1 MKLYYVVHKGHHP
14 GIYSSWPE
22 CKKQIEKYEGAIF
35 KKFVNLEEA
44 QEFLKVGFGK
54 NKVPKIVTRRK
65 NDDEKNSAIIEK
77 ETQNINDGEDTGSKC
92 LFIYTDGSFIKSAN
106 KLPRAGYG
114 IYIPS
119 KNIRSLSQATDSSGS
134 ASWTSLPG
142 SRCISKPL
150 LNQKITNN
158 RAELTAIIESISHLN
173 EEELNMKICI
183 FTDSQYSMYI
193 FNGTGERYEKNGYK
207 NEGKDVPN
215 IDLIKKLL
223 EIKRIYNIVLL
234 KVRAHTDKKDKHSLG
249 NEIADKLA
257 NDGALGKNKNEG
269 DYDDNQDKD
278 LKLYLTSM
286 GKIGK
291 FGKSNFSDNIQ
302 INQKIHEEEEINPAI
317 QMNDLFEF
325 SELKQENSGKKVI
338 STKNK
343 NTKLTQWFIKES
355 PK

>member
-1 MKLYYVVHKGHHP
+1 MKLYYVVHKGRHP
-14 GIYSSWPE
+14 GIYSSWIE
-22 CKKQIEKYEGAIF
+22 CKKQIEGYEGAIF
-35 KKFVNLEEA
+35 KKFVNQEEA
-44 QEFLKVGFGK
+44 QEFLKIGFGK

-77 ETQNINDGEDTGSKC
+77 ETQNINNGEDTGSNC

-119 KNIRSLSQATDSSGS
+119 KNIRV
-134 ASWTSLPG
+134 
-142 SRCISKPL
+142 SKPL
-150 LNQKITNN
+150 INQKITNN
-158 RAELTAIIESISHLN
+158 RAELTAIIESVCHLS
-173 EEELNMKICI
+173 EQELTMKICI

-215 IDLIKKLL
+215 IDLIKKIL
-223 EIKRIYNIVLL
+223 EIKRTYNIILL
-234 KVRAHTDKKDKHSLG
+234 KVRAHTDKKDNHSLG

-269 DYDDNQDKD
+269 DYDDNEDKD
-278 LKLYLTSM
+278 LKSYLTSM

-291 FGKSNFSDNIQ
+291 FEKSDGNY
-302 INQKIHEEEEINPAI
+302 KITEKEINPAI
-317 QMNDLFEF
+317 QINDLFEF
-325 SELKQENSGKKVI
+325 SELKQENSGKKAI

-343 NTKLTQWFIKES
+343 NTKLTQWFIKE
-355 PK
+355 

>member
-14 GIYSSWPE
+14 GIYSSWPD
-22 CKKQIEKYEGAIF
+22 CKKQIDGFDGAIF
-35 KKFVNLEEA
+35 KKFVNQEEA

-77 ETQNINDGEDTGSKC
+77 ETQNINDGEDTGSNC

-106 KLPRAGYG
+106 KLSKAGYG

-119 KNIRSLSQATDSSGS
+119 KNIR
-134 ASWTSLPG
+134 
-142 SRCISKPL
+142 ISKPL
-150 LNQKITNN
+150 INQKITNN

-173 EEELNMKICI
+173 EQELKMKICI

-215 IDLIKKLL
+215 IDLIKKIL

-257 NDGALGKNKNEG
+257 NDGALGKNKNER
-269 DYDDNQDKD
+269 DYDDNEDKD
-278 LKLYLTSM
+278 LKSYLTSM
-286 GKIGK
+286 GKIEK

-325 SELKQENSGKKVI
+325 SELKQENSGKKII

>member
-1 MKLYYVVHKGHHP
+1 MKLYYVVH
-14 GIYSSWPE
+14 IYSSWND
-22 CKKQIEKYEGAIF
+22 CKKQIEGYEGAIF
-35 KKFVNLEEA
+35 KKFVNQEEA
-44 QEFLKVGFGK
+44 QDFLKVGFGK

-65 NDDEKNSAIIEK
+65 NDDEKNSALIEK
-77 ETQNINDGEDTGSKC
+77 ETQNNNDGEDTGTKC
-92 LFIYTDGSFIKSAN
+92 LFIYTDGSLIKSAN

-114 IYIPS
+114 IYVPS
-119 KNIRSLSQATDSSGS
+119 KNVR
-134 ASWTSLPG
+134 
-142 SRCISKPL
+142 ISKPL

-173 EEELNMKICI
+173 EEELGMKICI

-215 IDLIKKLL
+215 IDLIKKIL
-223 EIKRIYNIVLL
+223 EIKRAYNIVLL
-234 KVRAHTDKKDKHSLG
+234 KVRAHTDKKDKHSMG

-269 DYDDNQDKD
+269 DNEYYDNEDKD
-278 LKLYLTSM
+278 LKSYLMNM

-291 FGKSNFSDNIQ
+291 FGKSDGYY
-302 INQKIHEEEEINPAI
+302 KIVEEEEINPAI
-317 QMNDLFEF
+317 QINDLFEF
-325 SELKQENSGKKVI
+325 SELKQEKSGVFRKLHQPSASPVAQHSGQALMGAAEKKVTSI
-338 STKNK
+338 KNK